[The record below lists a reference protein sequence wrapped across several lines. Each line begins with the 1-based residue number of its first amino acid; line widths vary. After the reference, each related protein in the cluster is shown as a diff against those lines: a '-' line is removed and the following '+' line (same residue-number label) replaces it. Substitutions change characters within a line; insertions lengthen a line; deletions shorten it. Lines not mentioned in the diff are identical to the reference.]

1 MTPHPPSS
9 RTALLLGSTLSMW
22 LVWAADLVWPGNIG
36 HGIIPRTAYGLT
48 GIVMAPFI
56 HVDLQHLLANTIP
69 FVILGAVILLQ
80 GVRAFLFVLLISAA
94 VSGAGTW
101 LFGMPNSQH
110 VGASGVVFG
119 LLGYVLIRAA
129 YDHRIS
135 SALIAVAVAAVY
147 GATFLTSLMPAHGI
161 SWTGH
166 VFGFIGGLTAARMW
180 YRRQR
185 ATAASREDLRPP
197 RCDR

>member
-1 MTPHPPSS
+1 MGRMPERPSS
-9 RTALLLGSTLSMW
+9 RTSLLFGSTLSMW

-36 HGIIPRTAYGLT
+36 HGIVPRTAYGLR

-69 FVILGAVILLQ
+69 FVILGAVILLR
-80 GVRAFLFVLLISAA
+80 GTRAFLFVLLVSAA
-94 VSGAGTW
+94 VAGLGTW
-101 LFGMPNSQH
+101 LFAAPNTHH

-119 LLGYVLIRAA
+119 FLGYLLVRAA
-129 YDHRIS
+129 YDRRIS
-135 SALIAVAVAAVY
+135 SALIAIAIAALY

-166 VFGFIGGLTAARMW
+166 VFGFVGGVTSARMR
-180 YRRQR
+180 YRR
-185 ATAASREDLRPP
+185 
-197 RCDR
+197 